1 MCAPMEVQGGGGG
14 WRPGLIAVA
23 AKRVGAGAQADQ
35 VSPDDRVAGS
45 SEAWCELANSLVYW
59 SWLLQARQQLG
70 LVSELLN
77 PRRLFRARESRNIF
91 FGGIQL
97 ETIALDSAPGAVHP
111 RPT

>member
-45 SEAWCELANSLVYW
+45 SEAWCEWANSLVW
-59 SWLLQARQQLG
+59 SWLLQTLRQLG

-77 PRRLFRARESRNIF
+77 PRRLFHTRESRNSF
-91 FGGIQL
+91 FGGIRL
-97 ETIALDSAPGAVHP
+97 ETTALDSEPGAVHP